1 MSIFYIL
8 FNVLQ
13 CETIHIHHL
22 LRSLN
27 SVCKIALQAFSK
39 TERNRKRLSLVEDR
53 NRGRSGSSPV
63 ETLLHYPTQTT
74 SFFTAPPSAT
84 KSRFLLCIV
93 LLTKL
98 NYFQQFEIGFWKTSI
113 AILRRSQLQSK
124 GIDPQLKKLT
134 IVKQIMLV
142 SILTDVWRT
151 FWHTDVM
158 V

>member
-1 MSIFYIL
+1 MNVKPIKYCRKNIREISRIWKSRLTFFADSRFHQLSIFHIL
-8 FNVLQ
+8 FNALQ

-74 SFFTAPPSAT
+74 SFLLLRSSAT
-84 KSRFLLCIV
+84 KSRFLLCIM

-98 NYFQQFEIGFWKTSI
+98 NYFQ
-113 AILRRSQLQSK
+113 
-124 GIDPQLKKLT
+124 
-134 IVKQIMLV
+134 
-142 SILTDVWRT
+142 
-151 FWHTDVM
+151 
-158 V
+158 